1 MKQKKQKRMVKV
13 VDNGY
18 TYSTWFAYSPSKAW
32 KLYENG
38 YTPKNGSVGEILSQG
53 WYGDKNKC
61 KILVDGRH
69 VLIGIHGLEGVI
81 ND

>member
-18 TYSTWFAYSPSKAW
+18 TYSTWFERSPSNAW

-38 YTPKNGSVGEILSQG
+38 YTPENGSIGEISYKGL
-53 WYGDKNKC
+53 YGDKNKC
-61 KILVDGRH
+61 KILVNGRH
-69 VLIGIHGLEGVI
+69 VLIDIYGLQELT